1 MKGDIING
9 YMLTTDWK
17 VVGGMSEIAFASKNG
32 KEWFIKKFIAPKYP
46 TPESPGSDRIK
57 AQKKKN
63 CEEFELRQKELNRRI
78 GSKCGLGG
86 NLVYAVDFFR
96 VETCYYKVTEK
107 IDISSISI
115 GEICSLGFKE
125 VMIILKSLVHSLR
138 IMHKENIVHG
148 DLKPDNILIKITKTG
163 NYTTKLIDF
172 DDSYFSSAPPK
183 DREQVV
189 GTPEYYSP
197 ELFDYISDEDEEVLG
212 SVLTIKSDI
221 FALGVIFS
229 EYLTGSKPIIPEKFS
244 GTYNAVKNGA
254 SIKFKSSKHLTPSL
268 KELLI
273 SMLQLD
279 AEKRPT
285 IDEIASTLRNL
296 KDESTGDDFEH
307 RTSSEKSI
315 ICKFV
320 SRKCED
326 GNIELEWEV
335 LNAKEV
341 RINRGFPLPK
351 IGKKKFKYEESY
363 VLTALSEDGTRTEE
377 TISLAELKPKTDTP
391 VIETSGGTRLRG
403 LGLGIAKKS

>member
-9 YMLTTDWK
+9 YKLTTDWK
-17 VVGGMSEIAFASKNG
+17 VVGGMSEIAFASKDG

-57 AQKKKN
+57 AQKRKN

-107 IDISSISI
+107 IDISSISTS
-115 GEICSLGFKE
+115 EICNLGFKE
-125 VMIILKSLVHSLR
+125 VMIILKSLVHSLK

-148 DLKPDNILIKITKTG
+148 DLKPDNILIKVTKTG

-172 DDSYFSSAPPK
+172 DDSYFSSLPPE

-197 ELFDYISDEDEEVLG
+197 ELFDYISDEDDEVLG
-212 SVLTIKSDI
+212 SVLTVKSDI

-229 EYLTGSKPIIPEKFS
+229 EYLTGSKPIIPDKFL

-254 SIKFKSSKHLTPSL
+254 SIRFKTSKHLTPYL
-268 KELLI
+268 KDLLLR
-273 SMLQLD
+273 MLQLD
-279 AEKRPT
+279 AGERPN
-285 IDEIASTLRNL
+285 IDEVAGALRDI
-296 KDESTGDDFEH
+296 KDETIGEDIEH
-307 RTSSEKSI
+307 RTISDKAR
-315 ICKFV
+315 ICKFI
-320 SRKCED
+320 SRKCD
-326 GNIELEWEV
+326 DSNIELEWEV
-335 LNAKEV
+335 MNAKEV

-351 IGKKKFKYEESY
+351 IGKKRFKYEESY
-363 VLTALSEDGTRTEE
+363 VMTAVSEDDTRVEE
-377 TISLAELKPKTDTP
+377 TISLVELKPKSDTP
-391 VIETSGGTRLRG
+391 IMETNGESRLRG
-403 LGLGIAKKS
+403 SGLGIAKKS